1 MLQTKNSSV
10 PVKNLREY
18 LSGEFELSVPQW
30 QREYAW
36 EANDGGQVGELLN
49 DLREFVNSPSDE
61 YLIGSIILCKV
72 PGNDKQ
78 RFIIDGQQRTMTFL
92 LFLMCARKYMKT
104 HGIIKANSDKHNR
117 LATEVRTCLSR
128 SIEDYEPRVSMNQA
142 NANRILEEIWH
153 WSNANEGVAED
164 FFHKADT
171 QTETQKNLVSVTK
184 YIYTSQFA
192 NEGWIDKEKF
202 VDAIEKIINKV
213 KFVELTLDTQTEA
226 ISVFDHIND
235 RGLSLTS
242 ADLIKNRIFQKV
254 NDDEFSL
261 ISQSWQG
268 MSVIL
273 NKCDIRR
280 LHDPKYLL
288 RALAWTQSKGRKIT
302 YDGLHE
308 FWTAYLEDSANK
320 ATDFAMD
327 LESDAEH
334 LRQYSTLHHDIHGYL
349 PQLFMAK
356 HLKSVQH
363 YPLLLAA
370 RNYSNEKVFKRAVKQ
385 IHNRTTYYVLAQ
397 ERTQVFESIVPQWA
411 SELYSLGSDA
421 TIEQVDKAFSTKA
434 LLTGND
440 FDKLK
445 AEMFGWSYDV
455 PSDRVKIRAVLSHL
469 SWMVD
474 DYLTKSQDSVGEYFK
489 TRKAKKEK
497 FGWDIDHVLPT
508 NKAGKVRDYHTIGN
522 LVLLYPQDNRA
533 LQDADPAK
541 KKTPYLQHPI
551 YLTKSAAG
559 LDGLADGDKKKL
571 MKLFDEAG
579 IKDFD
584 WSLDSW
590 DESSVEARAEF
601 YFALLKHDLTS
612 F

>member
-1 MLQTKNSSV
+1 MLQTKDSSV
-10 PVKNLREY
+10 PVKNLRDY
-18 LSGEFELSVPQW
+18 LSGEFELSVPLW

-36 EANDGGQVGELLN
+36 EANDGGQVGELLT
-49 DLREFVNSPSDE
+49 DLRDFVLSNSDE

-78 RFIIDGQQRTMTFL
+78 RYIIDGQQRTMTFL
-92 LFLMCARKYMKT
+92 LFLMCARKFMKT

-117 LATEVRTCLSR
+117 LVTEVRSCLSR
-128 SIEDYEPRVSMNQA
+128 STEDYEPRVSMNQA
-142 NANRILEEIWH
+142 NANKILEEIWH
-153 WSNANEGVAED
+153 WSNATEGVAED

-184 YIYTSQFA
+184 YIYNSQFE

-202 VDAIEKIINKV
+202 IDAIEKIINSV

-254 NDDEFSL
+254 DDDDFSL

-288 RALAWTQSKGRKIT
+288 RALAWTQSKGKKIT
-302 YDGLHE
+302 YDGLTE
-308 FWTAYLEDSANK
+308 FWTTYLEDTSNK
-320 ATDFAMD
+320 ATDFALD

-334 LRQYSTLHHDIHGYL
+334 LRQFSALNHDVHGYI
-349 PQLFMAK
+349 PQLYMAK

-370 RNYSNEKVFKRAVKQ
+370 RNYSNEKVFKRVIKQ

-397 ERTQVFESIVPQWA
+397 ERTQSFESIVPQWA
-411 SELYSLGSDA
+411 SELFALGANA
-421 TIEQVDKAFSTKA
+421 TIEQVDKAYSTKA
-434 LLTGND
+434 LLTGSD

-474 DYLTKSQDSVGEYFK
+474 EYLTKSQDSVGEFFK
-489 TRKAKKEK
+489 TRKGKKEK

-508 NKAGKVRDYHTIGN
+508 NKAGKEPEYHTIGN

-533 LQDADPAK
+533 LQDADPSK

-551 YLTKSAAG
+551 YLTKTASG
-559 LDGLADGDKKKL
+559 LDGLADTDKKKL
-571 MKLFDEAG
+571 TKLFDDAG
-579 IKDFD
+579 ITKFD
-584 WSLDSW
+584 WNLDTW
-590 DESSVEARAEF
+590 DKTSVEARAEF

>member
-1 MLQTKNSSV
+1 MLQTADSSV
-10 PVKNLREY
+10 PVKNLRDY
-18 LSGEFELSVPQW
+18 LSGEFELSVPLW

-36 EANDGGQVGELLN
+36 EANDSGQVGELLT
-49 DLREFVNSPSDE
+49 DLRDFVNSESDE

-78 RFIIDGQQRTMTFL
+78 RYIIDGQQRTMTFL

-104 HGIIKANSDKHNR
+104 HGIIKANNDEHNR

-128 SIEDYEPRVSMNQA
+128 SIEDYMPRVSMNQA
-142 NANRILEEIWH
+142 NANIILEEIWH

-184 YIYTSQFA
+184 YIYNAQFE
-192 NEGWIDKEKF
+192 NEGWIDKDKF
-202 VDAIEKIINKV
+202 VGAIKKIINSV

-288 RALAWTQSKGRKIT
+288 RALAWAQSAGRKIT
-302 YDGLHE
+302 YDGLTE
-308 FWTAYLEDSANK
+308 FWKIYLDDTSNK
-320 ATDFAMD
+320 ATDFALD

-334 LRQYSTLHHDIHGYL
+334 LRQYSALQHELHGSL
-349 PQLFMAK
+349 PQLFMPK

-363 YPLLLAA
+363 YPLLLAV
-370 RNYSNEKVFKRAVKQ
+370 RNFSNEKVFKRAVKQ

-397 ERTQVFESIVPQWA
+397 ERTQSFESIVPQWA
-411 SELYSLGSDA
+411 SELYALGSGA
-421 TIEQVDKAFSTKA
+421 TIDQVDKAYSSKA
-434 LLTGND
+434 LLTGTD
-440 FDKLK
+440 YDKLK
-445 AEMFGWSYDV
+445 AEMFEWSYDV

-469 SWMVD
+469 SWLLD
-474 DYLTKSQDSVGEYFK
+474 EYLTKSQDSVGEYFR
-489 TRKAKKEK
+489 TRKGKNEK

-508 NKAGKVRDYHTIGN
+508 KKAGKEKIYHSIGN

-533 LQDADPAK
+533 LQDTDPAK
-541 KKTPYLQHPI
+541 KKVPYLQHPI
-551 YLTKSAAG
+551 YLTKTAAG
-559 LDGLADGDKKKL
+559 LDGLAEADKKKM
-571 MKLFDEAG
+571 MKLFDDAG

-584 WSLDSW
+584 WNLDTW

>member
-1 MLQTKNSSV
+1 
-10 PVKNLREY
+10 
-18 LSGEFELSVPQW
+18 
-30 QREYAW
+30 
-36 EANDGGQVGELLN
+36 
-49 DLREFVNSPSDE
+49 
-61 YLIGSIILCKV
+61 
-72 PGNDKQ
+72 
-78 RFIIDGQQRTMTFL
+78 
-92 LFLMCARKYMKT
+92 
-104 HGIIKANSDKHNR
+104 
-117 LATEVRTCLSR
+117 
-128 SIEDYEPRVSMNQA
+128 
-142 NANRILEEIWH
+142 
-153 WSNANEGVAED
+153 
-164 FFHKADT
+164 
-171 QTETQKNLVSVTK
+171 
-184 YIYTSQFA
+184 
-192 NEGWIDKEKF
+192 
-202 VDAIEKIINKV
+202 
-213 KFVELTLDTQTEA
+213 
-226 ISVFDHIND
+226 
-235 RGLSLTS
+235 
-242 ADLIKNRIFQKV
+242 
-254 NDDEFSL
+254 
-261 ISQSWQG
+261 
-268 MSVIL
+268 
-273 NKCDIRR
+273 
-280 LHDPKYLL
+280 
-288 RALAWTQSKGRKIT
+288 
-302 YDGLHE
+302 
-308 FWTAYLEDSANK
+308 
-320 ATDFAMD
+320 
-327 LESDAEH
+327 
-334 LRQYSTLHHDIHGYL
+334 
-349 PQLFMAK
+349 
-356 HLKSVQH
+356 VQH
-363 YPLLLAA
+363 YPLLLAV